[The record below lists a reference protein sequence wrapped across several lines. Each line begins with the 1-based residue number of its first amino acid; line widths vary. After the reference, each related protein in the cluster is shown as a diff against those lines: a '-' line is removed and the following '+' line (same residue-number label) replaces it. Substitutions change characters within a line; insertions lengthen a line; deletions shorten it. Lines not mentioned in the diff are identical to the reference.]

1 MTPDERWMDLMR
13 LLLRMRREGGWQVQ
27 RHYGSGSPTKQDLT
41 IVFVRPE
48 QPEVKA

>member
-1 MTPDERWMDLMR
+1 MTPDERWNELVALLMS
-13 LLLRMRREGGWQVQ
+13 MQYDGKWQVQ
-27 RHYGSGSPTKQDLT
+27 RYYGSGSVEKQELT

>member
-1 MTPDERWMDLMR
+1 MTPDERWIEVVA
-13 LLLRMRREGGWQVQ
+13 LLVGMSERGWQVQ
-27 RHYGSGSPTKQDLT
+27 RYYGSGGSPTKQEIT